1 MDTGR
6 GGYGPPVLV
15 SSLRCFTGSGVTDA
29 RATQR
34 QKKAA
39 RNPGPMRASQLLARA
54 PHTCILVS
62 AGRRRQQRVLR
73 RAVHAPIVLR
83 AAVRW
88 RAFVRGVG
96 RPHLTQ
102 HFAERVCV
110 TERLRPEGQV
120 ADGCER
126 VGLPPGHTMARRGT
140 AWCDRRSIGTVWWCA
155 RSSGVVCIAPS
166 GSGRAGAPR
175 AERAGGTGL
184 GALQRLGAAAGRA
197 LARNESS
204 GSIERRVAISM
215 NSSHTPFSWRNAQ
228 HTTHNARARTRTHT
242 RTHAR
247 THTRTHEVRHCTSF
261 VVRTC
266 FSRDLFEL
274 VFASTTC
281 GTPSTA
287 SSNSGFE

>member
-1 MDTGR
+1 
-6 GGYGPPVLV
+6 
-15 SSLRCFTGSGVTDA
+15 
-29 RATQR
+29 
-34 QKKAA
+34 
-39 RNPGPMRASQLLARA
+39 MRASQLLARA
-54 PHTCILVS
+54 PQTCILVR
-62 AGRRRQQRVLR
+62 AGRRRQQRVLC
-73 RAVHAPIVLR
+73 RAVHAPILLR

-110 TERLRPEGQV
+110 AERLRPEGQV
-120 ADGCER
+120 ADGCDC
-126 VGLPPGHTMARRGT
+126 VGLPPGHTVAQRST

-155 RSSGVVCIAPS
+155 RSSGVVRI
-166 GSGRAGAPR
+166 APR

-215 NSSHTPFSWRNAQ
+215 NSSHTLFSWRNAQ
-228 HTTHNARARTRTHT
+228 HTRHNARARTRTH
-242 RTHAR
+242 AR
-247 THTRTHEVRHCTSF
+247 TCTHKRTHEVRHCTSF